1 MYLAVSLKTKTQGT
15 TTMMHHTDSPATP
28 QPSAARQLVVLCDG
42 TNNSVGADGQGTN
55 VLQLDR
61 CLNRADLGQKVFY
74 DPGVGTAANAPGA
87 TWVDKLSQLRKRV
100 WGLAF
105 GNGVFE
111 NIGEGYAFLMREY
124 HIGDE
129 IYVFGFSRGAFT
141 ARGVVGMV
149 NQFGILAPHCEHL
162 LPLMLNIYFSKEGP
176 ARSKAAADIRR
187 IGHTEAGSQAK
198 VHFVGVWDTVA
209 TVGVPLLDRQ
219 FSATPQL
226 VSYDKAARCFK
237 PKKFDHV
244 RQVLALDE
252 HRFTFKPRLY
262 ENLNTDCNEFGQSLK
277 QYWVPGAHCD
287 AGGMYTPSPAISHA
301 ALEWMVQEASGKG
314 LRASAPRAPENLSTL
329 PTVVHSAVYD
339 NALWAAAG
347 LQVRSTGNDTIRAW
361 PLPALTPGALSY
373 PHSTVWS
380 QSADMDK
387 HRAPRRWWTLLLG
400 VVAMVALYV
409 AMAWA
414 LSGMPLDHMGQAA
427 AWASVLSGPWYNIAP
442 EVGRFALW
450 QLHAIQGDGNPI
462 ALNPQGLHKTALALD
477 FAYILTYAYVLGR
490 LSSRAFATLAGLRQ
504 TDAPARPVLNTLG
517 MALLLMVAAD
527 LLENSLHLTL
537 LWANGALWS
546 PLEATLT
553 ILLSA
558 AAVAKFAGFA
568 GCLALI
574 GWGAVVRVARSASL
588 EKK

>member
-1 MYLAVSLKTKTQGT
+1 
-15 TTMMHHTDSPATP
+15 MMHHTDSPAPP
-28 QPSAARQLVVLCDG
+28 QPSSARQLVLLCDG
-42 TNNSVGADGQGTN
+42 TNNSVDMGGEGTN
-55 VLQLDR
+55 VLQFDR
-61 CLNRADLGQKVFY
+61 CLDRTDLGQKVFY

-87 TWVDKLSQLRKRV
+87 TWLDKLGQLRDRV

-105 GNGVFE
+105 GSGVFE
-111 NIGEGYAFLMREY
+111 NIGQAYAFLMREY
-124 HIGDE
+124 QKGDE
-129 IYVFGFSRGAFT
+129 IYVLGFSRGAFT

-162 LPLMLNIYFSKEGP
+162 LPLMLNIYFSKECP
-176 ARSKAAADIRR
+176 ERSKAAADIRR
-187 IGHTEAGSQAK
+187 IGHTLAGSQAK

-226 VSYDKAARCFK
+226 VSYDQATGCFK

-262 ENLNTDCNEFGQSLK
+262 DNLNWDCNEFGQSLK

-287 AGGMYTPSPAISHA
+287 AGGVYMRSPAISHA
-301 ALEWMVQEASGKG
+301 ALEWMVQEARGKG
-314 LRASAPRAPENLSTL
+314 LRASAPREPENLSTL

-347 LQVRSTGNDTIRAW
+347 LQVRNTGNDTVRAW

-373 PHSTVWS
+373 PNSTVWS
-380 QSADMDK
+380 QDPAMDQQ
-387 HRAPRRWWTLLLG
+387 RMPRGRWTLLLA
-400 VVAMVALYV
+400 VAAIAVLYA

-414 LSGMPLDHMGQAA
+414 LSGMPLDHMCSPA
-427 AWASVLSGPWYNIAP
+427 AWASVFNGPWYNFAP
-442 EVGRFALW
+442 EVGRIALW
-450 QLHAIQGDGNPI
+450 QLHAIQGDGNPV
-462 ALNPQGLHKTALALD
+462 ALNPLGLHKTALALD
-477 FAYILTYAYVLGR
+477 FAYILAYAYVLGR

-504 TDAPARPVLNTLG
+504 TDAPARPVLNLLG
-517 MALLLMVAAD
+517 MALLLMVVSD
-527 LLENSLHLTL
+527 VVENSLHLLL
-537 LWANGALWS
+537 LWGSGALWS
-546 PLEATLT
+546 PLEVALS

-558 AAVAKFAGFA
+558 AAAAKFAGFA

-574 GWGAVVRVARSASL
+574 GWGALARVRRSASL